1 MKPIFLVSA
10 TSSRRRSRTFALS
23 LAMVSLLSAGSGL
36 MGIPSAAYAAEP
48 LGKEQRE
55 LSQDLNV
62 QSSRLPG
69 SIQRAILQDA
79 SRRTGIDA
87 NRLRIVQVRQRTFS
101 NTCEFNFG
109 EVCTGQYNPIQ
120 GWEVTVRAR
129 RQFWVYHVDRSGSR
143 IVPDPSMTGS
153 ATNLP
158 NRVQNAVL
166 RETAARSGLPIS
178 SLQITQVTPRT
189 FSNPCEFNFGEICT
203 REYNPIEGWEV
214 VVQGQRQSWTYHV
227 DRSGSQIVLDP
238 KLGNSNTSL
247 PSAVRNAVLRDA
259 ARWTGSTINDIR
271 IEAAEPKTWGNNCVF
286 GFGNVCPM
294 NYQPVEGWE
303 VRVSSGL
310 LNWVYHTNQNGTQL
324 LMDQRAALPDE
335 IANAIAQDVRRR
347 WNGSVSPGSL
357 RFLTVKEDTRRTCSF
372 LINCRNEVVWLAIVS
387 NGQQQWAY
395 EADFRG
401 RQIQPIPIARVRQA
415 ENRVTSDR

>member
-1 MKPIFLVSA
+1 MI
-10 TSSRRRSRTFALS
+10 
-23 LAMVSLLSAGSGL
+23 SLLSAGNGL
-36 MGIPSAAYAAEP
+36 ISSTSAAHAAAP
-48 LGKEQRE
+48 LGSGQRK
-55 LSQDLNV
+55 LSQVNV
-62 QSSRLPG
+62 QSSRLPS

-79 SRRTGIDA
+79 SRRTGIDI
-87 NRLRIVQVRQRTFS
+87 NRLRITQVRQRTFG

-109 EVCTGQYNPIQ
+109 EVCTGQYDPVQ
-120 GWEVTVRAR
+120 GWEVTVRGR
-129 RQFWVYHVDRSGSR
+129 RQIWVYHVDRSGSR
-143 IVPDPSMTGS
+143 IVADPTIAGS
-153 ATNLP
+153 NTSLP
-158 NRVQNAVL
+158 SRVQNAVL
-166 RETAARSGLPIS
+166 RETAARSGLPVT

-189 FSNPCEFNFGEICT
+189 FGNPCEFNFGEICT

-214 VVQGQRQSWTYHV
+214 VVQGRGQSWVYHV

-238 KLGNSNTSL
+238 KLGGTSTNL

-259 ARWTGSTINDIR
+259 ARWTGSTINDIQ
-271 IEAAEPKTWGNNCVF
+271 IESAESKTWSNRCVF
-286 GFGNVCPM
+286 AFGNICPM

-310 LNWVYHTNQNGTQL
+310 LTWVYHTNQNGTEL
-324 LMDQRAALPDE
+324 LMDQRGALPDE

-347 WNGSVSPGSL
+347 WDDSVSLRSL
-357 RFLTVKEDTRRTCSF
+357 RFLTVKEDTRRVCRF
-372 LINCRNEVVWLAIVS
+372 LINCNNEAFWLVIVS

-415 ENRVTSDR
+415 ERVSSDR